1 MPVISKGFD
10 MEDFELSPPLS
21 ENYDNFALENIQIFN
36 QKVENDNDYSWGFTQ
51 FVTETNE

>member
-1 MPVISKGFD
+1 

-51 FVTETNE
+51 FITETNE